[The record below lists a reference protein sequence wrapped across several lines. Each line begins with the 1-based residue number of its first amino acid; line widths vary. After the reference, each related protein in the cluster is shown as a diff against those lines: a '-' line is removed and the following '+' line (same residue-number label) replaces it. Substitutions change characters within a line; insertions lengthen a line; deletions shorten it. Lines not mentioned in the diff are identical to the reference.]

1 MRIAYQYHHLS
12 EAAKQVAERENKGH
26 LLTQY
31 LYNADGTRFWHSTT
45 VDLFGDQ

>member
-12 EAAKQVAERENKGH
+12 EAAKAVAQRENVGH

-31 LYNADGTRFWHSTT
+31 LYNADGTRFEHSTT
-45 VDLFGDQ
+45 VNLFDK